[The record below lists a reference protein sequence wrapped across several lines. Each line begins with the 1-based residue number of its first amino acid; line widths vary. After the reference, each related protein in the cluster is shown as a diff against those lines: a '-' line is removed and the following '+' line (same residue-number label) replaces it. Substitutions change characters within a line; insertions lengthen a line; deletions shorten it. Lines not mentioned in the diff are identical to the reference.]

1 MTGDTTNGFDGIYG
15 YERSLDGYDDDG
27 VCSGEEGGGG
37 WGLLGEEECK
47 VEDREWSIAVVAAAD
62 NANPQ
67 PAGSIVLDKTPGVR
81 LMREYESIV
90 VASAASSSSDDDDD
104 GMSIYDDLMTGG
116 GLNKGKYSGVP
127 RATDVLSSA
136 LTYIADSD
144 NDNNDDD
151 NDDDGE
157 SCNVD
162 RVMSSPSC
170 LDNELSSLMCLNND
184 ELNVFDVDDILVES
198 IESMLAVDDANEGG
212 KDEKD
217 DNDDDA
223 DNNDDERSSL
233 STTVPNATWWTNL
246 TRGRVESRGMMVCI
260 GAASVCVALSVGPGR
275 MLWFADVT
283 LRAHVPHAMGN
294 KLDAY
299 VYDYDAGG
307 NEAVLCWC

>member
-1 MTGDTTNGFDGIYG
+1 M
-15 YERSLDGYDDDG
+15 
-27 VCSGEEGGGG
+27 
-37 WGLLGEEECK
+37 
-47 VEDREWSIAVVAAAD
+47 
-62 NANPQ
+62 
-67 PAGSIVLDKTPGVR
+67 
-81 LMREYESIV
+81 
-90 VASAASSSSDDDDD
+90 
-104 GMSIYDDLMTGG
+104 
-116 GLNKGKYSGVP
+116 
-127 RATDVLSSA
+127 LSSA

-144 NDNNDDD
+144 SDNNDDD

-246 TRGRVESRGMMVCI
+246 MRGASR
-260 GAASVCVALSVGPGR
+260 
-275 MLWFADVT
+275 
-283 LRAHVPHAMGN
+283 
-294 KLDAY
+294 
-299 VYDYDAGG
+299 AGG
-307 NEAVLCWC
+307 